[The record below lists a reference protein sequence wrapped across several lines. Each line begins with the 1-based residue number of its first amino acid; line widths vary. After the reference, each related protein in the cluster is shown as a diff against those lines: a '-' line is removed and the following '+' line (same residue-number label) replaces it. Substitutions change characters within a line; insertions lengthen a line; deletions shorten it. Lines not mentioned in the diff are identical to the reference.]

1 MAQIKFFKGSSQSS
15 IPVEKHDG
23 NIYVVQNN
31 GVNTGDIFVDISNSQ
46 RLKISPEEVPE
57 CRTTAQ

>member
-15 IPVEKHDG
+15 IPVKKHDG

-31 GVNTGDIFVDISNSQ
+31 GINTGDIFVDISNSQ
-46 RLKISPEEVPE
+46 RLKISPEAVPE